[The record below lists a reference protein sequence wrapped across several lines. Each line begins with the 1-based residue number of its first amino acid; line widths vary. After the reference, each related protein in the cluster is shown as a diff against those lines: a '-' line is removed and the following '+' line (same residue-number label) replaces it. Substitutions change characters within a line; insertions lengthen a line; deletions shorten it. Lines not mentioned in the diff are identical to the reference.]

1 LTYYHE
7 KVLKL
12 CCSND
17 FDMSQP
23 LPSANF
29 FLSNTASQGNPFPG
43 IVPTKE
49 TNIDSLI
56 MRVIEGDD
64 YFAFE
69 LLFKKMYNP
78 LCQFCIKFV
87 KSSEVA
93 EELVSDVFYSI
104 WKNRNRLI
112 ISSPKAYLFTS
123 VRNKAYDHLRKV
135 KKQIHCDL
143 ENATNI
149 PADTANSQEILVLN
163 ELTARMEQSIA
174 RLPKQCRL
182 VYELSRDQGLKYK
195 EIATILQV
203 SVKTVETQMG
213 RALKHLRNSL
223 PFR

>member
-1 LTYYHE
+1 MTYYRE

-12 CCSND
+12 SCSND
-17 FDMSQP
+17 FCMSQP
-23 LPSANF
+23 LPIANF
-29 FLSNTASQGNPFPG
+29 FSSNTATHGTEFPG
-43 IVPTKE
+43 IAVTKE
-49 TNIDSLI
+49 TSIDSLI

-135 KKQIHCDL
+135 KKQVHCDL

-149 PADTANSQEILVLN
+149 PSDTANSQEILVLN
-163 ELTARMEQSIA
+163 ELTACMEQSVA

-182 VYELSRDQGLKYK
+182 IYELSRDQGLKYK

-213 RALKHLRNSL
+213 RALKHLRNSM